1 MARIVKSCLQLLLK
15 LVNSTLGI
23 VGISMILYSIWMVR
37 VWQRDLDDSSS
48 SSLHYNHF
56 SLPCLCRER
65 PCGDCLSHINNVS
78 RNRDMT
84 LYIFPSPDFALAG
97 ACTREYRA
105 PVEMRCSE
113 MFIDSRMCYDPK
125 SVNNRSIHALL
136 GIGIAMC
143 AIACLGHIAADTA
156 NACCL
161 CCYMVMIFVLL
172 LVETAFM
179 ADIFLNSDWEKD
191 LPEDPTGRFDDF
203 IDFVKSN
210 FDTCKWMAL
219 LTVLAQGCSIL
230 VATVL
235 RNLDEKDKRRNYD
248 NDDGDYSTV
257 PGLPFLNHPM
267 PVQPLPYT
275 VADLP
280 FPSKTE
286 TWKV

>member
-37 VWQRDLDDSSS
+37 VWQRDLDDPSS

-56 SLPCLCRER
+56 SLPW
-65 PCGDCLSHINNVS
+65 
-78 RNRDMT
+78 
-84 LYIFPSPDFALAG
+84 
-97 ACTREYRA
+97 
-105 PVEMRCSE
+105 
-113 MFIDSRMCYDPK
+113 
-125 SVNNRSIHALL
+125 SIHAFL

-161 CCYMVMIFVLL
+161 SCYMVMIFVLL

-179 ADIFLNSDWEKD
+179 ADMFLNSDWEKD

-235 RNLDEKDKRRNYD
+235 RTLDEKDKRRNYD

-286 TWKV
+286 TWKMNK